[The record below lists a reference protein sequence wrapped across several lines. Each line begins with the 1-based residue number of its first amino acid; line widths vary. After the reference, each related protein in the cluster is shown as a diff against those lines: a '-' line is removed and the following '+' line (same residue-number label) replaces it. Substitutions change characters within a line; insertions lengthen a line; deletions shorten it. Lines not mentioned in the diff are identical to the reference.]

1 MVELYYFVA
10 PQYDMKAPMLGL
22 YSGFIHALYG
32 FHTFFLNVFGR
43 SNSIFIRFC
52 RRPHMSL
59 NYVQHGPSYLY
70 RMKRECV
77 AATFSASSMHAA
89 GRQLLSAK
97 PEP

>member
-1 MVELYYFVA
+1 M
-10 PQYDMKAPMLGL
+10 
-22 YSGFIHALYG
+22 
-32 FHTFFLNVFGR
+32 N
-43 SNSIFIRFC
+43 
-52 RRPHMSL
+52 L